1 MRLIV
6 ENYKREHQIFLN
18 SEEELP
24 VDTALSS
31 AGADLQEALVLQRRR
46 LKRHGL
52 NLVFDGEAIN
62 GGKQKGEYVK
72 EWIEDKRKYIF
83 QNGSVSK
90 IYGIVR
96 KTYCVKEDTDAQK
109 KVAFVETK
117 KISLKPYMR
126 KLKEFWDYYFGD
138 IENVKDTLLNV
149 KFFVVGQFWLWALIF
164 LGIGVTYLFNNNWFA
179 ESILGWPILC
189 MWVILALVMIFR
201 SKPRMEKSTSD
212 IALLCAQQ
220 KKPDFSPETFMA
232 MASGRLKC
240 IYYAESQEEIG
251 GFLGTDIRDFLEMH
265 KDVLNCEQTG
275 FLFENFWVYEDYMY
289 MDVEQKVLL
298 DLHKLNRIEQQE
310 KTVFVRFMKAR
321 DSIMSEDFYHD
332 WYVTGVEVQE

>member
-138 IENVKDTLLNV
+138 IENVKDTLLGG
-149 KFFVVGQFWLWALIF
+149 KFVLGGVCLTFALIF
-164 LGIGVTYLFNNNWFA
+164 LGIGVNYLFNNNRLV

-189 MWVILALVMIFR
+189 MWAILAIVLIIR
-201 SKPRMEKSTSD
+201 NKPGRERNPSD
-212 IALLCAQQ
+212 IALLCILQ
-220 KKPDFSPETFMA
+220 KKPDFSQEKFMA

-251 GFLGTDIRDFLEMH
+251 SFLGTDISDFLEMH

-275 FLFENFWVYEDYMY
+275 VLFDNFWVTEDYMY

-332 WYVTGVEVQE
+332 WYVTDVEVQE